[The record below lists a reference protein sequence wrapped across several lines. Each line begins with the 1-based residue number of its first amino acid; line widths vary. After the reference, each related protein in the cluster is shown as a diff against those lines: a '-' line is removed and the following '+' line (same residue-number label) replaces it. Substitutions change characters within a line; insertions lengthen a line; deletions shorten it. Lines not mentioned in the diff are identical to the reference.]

1 MPYVNI
7 KLEPHTE
14 AIIRQVTDS
23 LGISIDEFLINSA
36 YEKAVALLPISQSDL
51 ALSAPIHIYFSP
63 DILLADFVQ
72 SLSEA
77 SFDDDVVS
85 LQRAM
90 RDEWE

>member
-1 MPYVNI
+1 MSYVNI

-14 AIIRQVTDS
+14 VIIRQVTDS
-23 LGISIDEFLINSA
+23 LGVSIDEFLINSA
-36 YEKAVALLPISQSDL
+36 YEKAVALLPIAQSDL
-51 ALSAPIHIYFSP
+51 ALSAPIHISP

-77 SFDDDVVS
+77 SFDDDVVI